1 MAAEEWARLKRR
13 DHQVGLTTDLAEEWV
28 DAVRTAKVP
37 EEFAHIDADLRVAV
51 RFVLNRTLSFDSEI
65 ASKLNE
71 AFG

>member
-13 DHQVGLTTDLAEEWV
+13 DRQVGLTTDLAEEWV
-28 DAVRTAKVP
+28 DAVRAAKVP

>member
-13 DHQVGLTTDLAEEWV
+13 DRQVGLTTDLAEEWV